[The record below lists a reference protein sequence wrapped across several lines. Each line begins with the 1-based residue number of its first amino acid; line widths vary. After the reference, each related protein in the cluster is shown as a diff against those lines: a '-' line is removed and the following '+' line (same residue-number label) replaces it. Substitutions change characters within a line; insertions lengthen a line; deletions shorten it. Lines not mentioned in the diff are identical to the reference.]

1 MMAFLRLWLLVLA
14 LAGVAPCAFAQACPP
29 AGAYVPTRVVTF
41 STWMAEP
48 TYSSSESRARITVM
62 SGQTRPDSTDFTTG
76 LTRTSTNLELR
87 VQGWQFD
94 LGQGRR
100 CVGLARVEGI
110 WKVSEIKV
118 DIAREYPPG
127 GCQYRVIRT
136 HEDEHV
142 AISRDA
148 FRHWTPQAESVL
160 RNAAAQIPPRLTTSS
175 ADAATTE
182 FKERLIA
189 AMKPTFEA
197 FANELKIRNAA
208 IDTPGNYRRVNGQCP
223 TW

>member
-1 MMAFLRLWLLVLA
+1 M
-14 LAGVAPCAFAQACPP
+14 
-29 AGAYVPTRVVTF
+29 PTRAVTF
-41 STWMAEP
+41 STWMADP
-48 TYSSSESRARITVM
+48 TYSSGESRARITAM
-62 SGQTRPDSTDFTTG
+62 SGLTRADSKDFTTG
-76 LTRTSTNLELR
+76 LTRTTTNLELR
-87 VQGWQFD
+87 VQGWQID

-100 CVGLARVEGI
+100 CMGVARVEGV
-110 WKVSEIKV
+110 WKITEIKV

-148 FRHWTPQAESVL
+148 FRHWTLQAEAVL
-160 RNAAAQIPPRLTTSS
+160 RNAAAQIAPRITTLSPDAMTSEFKDRLT
-175 ADAATTE
+175 
-182 FKERLIA
+182 A

-197 FANELKIRNAA
+197 FAAELRTRNAA

-223 TW
+223 SW

>member
-1 MMAFLRLWLLVLA
+1 MMAFFRPWLLVLVLMA
-14 LAGVAPCAFAQACPP
+14 ASSAAFAQACPP
-29 AGAYVPTRVVTF
+29 AGAFVPTRVVTF

-48 TYSSSESRARITVM
+48 IYSSAEGRARITAL
-62 SGQTRPDSTDFTTG
+62 SGLTRPDSKDFTTG

-100 CVGLARVEGI
+100 CVGLARVEGV
-110 WKVSEIKV
+110 WKITEIKV

-148 FRHWTPQAESVL
+148 FRHWTPQAEAVL
-160 RNAAAQIPPRLTTSS
+160 RNAATQIPPRITTAS
-175 ADAATTE
+175 ADAATAE
-182 FKERLIA
+182 FKDRLIA

-197 FANELKIRNAA
+197 FANELKLRNAA

-223 TW
+223 SW

>member
-1 MMAFLRLWLLVLA
+1 M
-14 LAGVAPCAFAQACPP
+14 P
-29 AGAYVPTRVVTF
+29 ARTVTF

-48 TYSSSESRARITVM
+48 TYSSAESRARITAL
-62 SGQTRPDSTDFTTG
+62 SGLSRADSKDFTTG
-76 LTRTSTNLELR
+76 LTRTTTNLELR
-87 VQGWQFD
+87 VQGWQID

-100 CVGLARVEGI
+100 CMGLARVEGV
-110 WKVSEIKV
+110 WKITEIKV

-148 FRHWTPQAESVL
+148 FRHWTPQAETVL
-160 RNAAAQIPPRLTTSS
+160 HRVAARILPRITTASP
-175 ADAATTE
+175 DAVTAE
-182 FKERLIA
+182 FKDQLTA

-197 FANELKIRNAA
+197 FAAELKTRNAA

-223 TW
+223 SW

>member
-1 MMAFLRLWLLVLA
+1 MAMLGRLVMVGVLLGCPSVA
-14 LAGVAPCAFAQACPP
+14 LAQACPP
-29 AGAYVPTRVVTF
+29 AGAFVPARAVTF
-41 STWMAEP
+41 STGMAEP
-48 TYSSSESRARITVM
+48 TYSSAENRARITAL
-62 SGQTRPDSTDFTTG
+62 SGLTRPDSKEFTTG
-76 LTRTSTNLELR
+76 LTRTTTNLELR
-87 VQGWQFD
+87 VQGWQLD
-94 LGQGRR
+94 LGQGKR
-100 CVGLARVEGI
+100 CIGLARVEAV
-110 WKVSEIKV
+110 WKITEIKV

-142 AISRDA
+142 QISRDA

-160 RNAAAQIPPRLTTSS
+160 RNAAAQIPPRITTASPDVVTS
-175 ADAATTE
+175 E
-182 FKERLIA
+182 FKDRLTL

-197 FANELKIRNAA
+197 FTNELRVRNAA

>member
-1 MMAFLRLWLLVLA
+1 L
-14 LAGVAPCAFAQACPP
+14 AQACPP
-29 AGAYVPTRVVTF
+29 AGAYVPARAVTF
-41 STWMAEP
+41 STWVADP
-48 TYSSSESRARITVM
+48 TYSSGENRARITAL
-62 SGQTRPDSTDFTTG
+62 SGLTRPDSKEFTTG
-76 LTRTSTNLELR
+76 LTRTTTNLELR
-87 VQGWQFD
+87 VQGWQID

-100 CVGLARVEGI
+100 CMGLARVEGV
-110 WKVSEIKV
+110 WKITEIKV

-148 FRHWTPQAESVL
+148 FRHWTPQAETVL
-160 RNAAAQIPPRLTTSS
+160 RNAAARMAPRITTLSP
-175 ADAATTE
+175 DAMTAE
-182 FKERLIA
+182 FKDQLTA

-197 FANELKIRNAA
+197 FAAELRTRNAA

-223 TW
+223 SW

>member
-1 MMAFLRLWLLVLA
+1 MAVSRLWLLVPVLLA
-14 LAGVAPCAFAQACPP
+14 FASSAFAQACPP
-29 AGAYVPTRVVTF
+29 AGAFVPQRIVTF

-48 TYSSSESRARITVM
+48 TYSSEQARARITAL
-62 SGQTRPDSTDFTTG
+62 SGLTRPDSKDFTTG

-87 VQGWQFD
+87 VQGWQID

-100 CVGLARVEGI
+100 CMGLARVEAV
-110 WKVSEIKV
+110 WKITEIKV

-148 FRHWTPQAESVL
+148 FRHWTPQAEIVL
-160 RNAAAQIPPRLTTSS
+160 RNAAAQIPPRITTSS
-175 ADAATTE
+175 PDVVTGE
-182 FKERLIA
+182 FKDRLTA
-189 AMKPTFEA
+189 ALKPTFEA
-197 FANELKIRNAA
+197 YANELRLRNAA
-208 IDTPGNYRRVNGQCP
+208 IDTPGNYRRVNGLCP
-223 TW
+223 SW